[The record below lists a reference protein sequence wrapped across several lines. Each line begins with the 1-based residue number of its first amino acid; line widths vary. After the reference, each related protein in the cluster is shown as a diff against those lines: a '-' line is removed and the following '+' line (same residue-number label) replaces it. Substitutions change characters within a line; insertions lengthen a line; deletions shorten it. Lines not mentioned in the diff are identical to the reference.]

1 MIFVEA
7 FEMFIDSKNNTEK
20 KLSLMQVPCLTESK
34 QGPPPDLVRVHST
47 EDLLALLQHIS
58 GHLTRETASHQCLR
72 YHVWYES
79 RFQTLTLLDLAFSDA
94 SATTYLDQTELHR
107 TAHRLF
113 KLLGNQR
120 VAGGTGGKLMR
131 ELSAL
136 VLHGNAKVSIIG

>member
-1 MIFVEA
+1 M
-7 FEMFIDSKNNTEK
+7 
-20 KLSLMQVPCLTESK
+20 
-34 QGPPPDLVRVHST
+34 HST

-58 GHLTRETASHQCLR
+58 GHLTRETASHLCLR